1 MEAILYIED
10 DSAKATEEV
19 SEEGAVCTPN
29 FIHKE
34 TSKNV
39 FKITIECCTGFY
51 TDEFG

>member
-39 FKITIECCTGFY
+39 CKINYRMLYRFLHR
-51 TDEFG
+51 